1 MIIAISFA
9 LALFLS
15 FVLVPLASRY
25 ANALGLMDAPDERK
39 VHSQAIPRAG
49 GIAIVIAFFV
59 PALFWL
65 SDIAS
70 LLGFFSG
77 AAIIAV
83 FGFLDDRHNLNYKW
97 KFLGQILGVAI
108 FLASNI
114 EITKTPFLGLGDLLP
129 WVSYPVMAIF
139 ILGVINAVNL
149 SDGLDGLAAG
159 SSLLSLG
166 FIALLGYGAAEYT
179 IAIIAVSAMGALTGF
194 LRFNTHPATIFMG
207 DTGSQFLGYVTGCL
221 AIMLTQAA
229 SLAVSPVLAILIV
242 GLPILDTFLVMVLRL
257 YAGESPFKPDKQ
269 HLHHQLLSKG
279 LMHYQAVGAIYLLS
293 FSLLACAYVVR
304 YQSDWVVL
312 GAYLAFSTLFLG
324 FLYFYHHR
332 SGSQQL
338 ISDEVDPAQ
347 SRRNPLFRQLSWFH
361 KHGALLIQMTLG
373 LTWVL
378 FTLSGTNSDS
388 GVVFV
393 ASLGILMLLIYCF
406 KYSCENRLIARIAFY
421 SASCLAVYMAV
432 YNIQIDVPSWRALNV
447 LDIPIIVLVMLLGVV
462 IRTTRAEHFSMDTQD
477 ILVLLVLLAS
487 PILAATSDDHQTI
500 IGAIVRLAVFLYAVE
515 YLIARHYRPKV
526 SGMFAFIVFIIYL
539 AGFLFR

>member
-15 FVLVPLASRY
+15 FVLVPFASRY
-25 ANALGLMDAPDERK
+25 ANALGLMDAPDPRK
-39 VHSQAIPRAG
+39 VHSQSIPRAG
-49 GIAIVIAFFV
+49 GIAIVVAFFV

-65 SDIAS
+65 SDISS

-97 KFLGQILGVAI
+97 KFLGQIFGVAV

-114 EITKTPFLGLGDLLP
+114 EITKTPFLGLGDLVP
-129 WVSYPVMAIF
+129 WVSYPVMGIF

-166 FIALLGYGAAEYT
+166 FIALLGYGAAEYAV
-179 IAIIAVSAMGALTGF
+179 AIVAVSAMGALTGF

-221 AIMLTQAA
+221 AIMLTQAP
-229 SLAVSPVLAILIV
+229 SLAVSPVLVILIL
-242 GLPILDTFLVMVLRL
+242 GLPILDTFLVIALRL
-257 YAGESPFKPDKQ
+257 NAGTSPFKPDRQ
-269 HLHHQLLSKG
+269 HLHHQLLNKG
-279 LMHYQAVGAIYLLS
+279 LEHYQAVGVIYLLS
-293 FSLLACAYVVR
+293 FTLLATAYVVR
-304 YQSDWVVL
+304 YQSDWVVI
-312 GAYLAFSTLFLG
+312 GAYLAFCTLFLG
-324 FLYFYHHR
+324 ALHFYNREGTRPSR
-332 SGSQQL
+332 S
-338 ISDEVDPAQ
+338 SDLFDPLK
-347 SRRNPLFRQLSWFH
+347 SRRNPMFRQLSWFH
-361 KHGALLIQMTLG
+361 KNGAMLIQVTLG
-373 LTWVL
+373 STWVL
-378 FTLSGTNSDS
+378 FSLSGVNADS
-388 GVVFV
+388 EVVLV
-393 ASLGILMLLIYCF
+393 ASLGVLMLLIYCF

-432 YNIQIDVPSWRALNV
+432 YNLNVDVPAWRSLSLLDLPIMILV
-447 LDIPIIVLVMLLGVV
+447 LLLAVV

-487 PILAATSDDHQTI
+487 PLLAATSDDHKII
-500 IGAIVRLAVFLYAVE
+500 IGAVVRLAVFLYAVE
-515 YLIARHYRPKV
+515 YLITRHYRPKV
-526 SGMFAFIVFIIYL
+526 SGLFALSVFLIYL
-539 AGFLFR
+539 VGFFSR

>member
-1 MIIAISFA
+1 M
-9 LALFLS
+9 
-15 FVLVPLASRY
+15 ASRY

-49 GIAIVIAFFV
+49 GIAIVVAFFV

-65 SDIAS
+65 SDLSS

-114 EITKTPFLGLGDLLP
+114 EITKTPFLGLGDLMP

-139 ILGVINAVNL
+139 VLGVINAVNL

-166 FIALLGYGAAEYT
+166 FIVLLGYTASEFA
-179 IAIIAVSAMGALTGF
+179 IAIVAVSAMGALTGF

-221 AIMLTQAA
+221 AIMLTQAP
-229 SLAVSPVLAILIV
+229 SLAVSPVLAILIL
-242 GLPILDTFLVMVLRL
+242 GLPILDTLLVMFLRL
-257 YAGESPFKPDKQ
+257 YAGASPFHPDKQ
-269 HLHHQLLSKG
+269 HLHHQLLNKG
-279 LMHYQAVGAIYLLS
+279 LAHYQAVAAIYFLN
-293 FSLLACAYVVR
+293 FSLLACAYLVR

-312 GAYLAFSTLFLG
+312 GVYLVFSALFLG
-324 FLYFYHHR
+324 FLYFYNNR
-332 SGSQQL
+332 VGRQQFS
-338 ISDEVDPAQ
+338 SDLFEPSQ
-347 SRRNPLFRQLSWFH
+347 SRRNPLFRHLSWFH
-361 KHGALLIQMTLG
+361 KHGALLIQITLG
-373 LTWVL
+373 FTWVL

-406 KYSCENRLIARIAFY
+406 KYSCENRFIARIAFY

-432 YNIQIDVPSWRALNV
+432 YNVQVDVPAWRSLSL
-447 LDIPIIVLVMLLGVV
+447 LDLPIMILVVLLGVV

-477 ILVLLVLLAS
+477 ILVLFVLLAS
-487 PILAATSDDHQTI
+487 PLLAATSDDHKTI

-515 YLIARHYRPKV
+515 YLITRHYRPKV
-526 SGMFAFIVFIIYL
+526 SGLFALSVFLIYL
-539 AGFLFR
+539 VGFLFGS

>member
-166 FIALLGYGAAEYT
+166 FIALLGYSAAEYT

-221 AIMLTQAA
+221 AIMLTQAP

-242 GLPILDTFLVMVLRL
+242 GLPILDTFLVMILRL
-257 YAGESPFKPDKQ
+257 YAGASPFKPDKQ
-269 HLHHQLLSKG
+269 HLHHQLLSRG

-304 YQSDWVVL
+304 YQSDW
-312 GAYLAFSTLFLG
+312 A
-324 FLYFYHHR
+324 
-332 SGSQQL
+332 
-338 ISDEVDPAQ
+338 
-347 SRRNPLFRQLSWFH
+347 RRLSCVFCFVSWFF
-361 KHGALLIQMTLG
+361 I
-373 LTWVL
+373 
-378 FTLSGTNSDS
+378 FLSSS
-388 GVVFV
+388 
-393 ASLGILMLLIYCF
+393 
-406 KYSCENRLIARIAFY
+406 KWQ
-421 SASCLAVYMAV
+421 SAA
-432 YNIQIDVPSWRALNV
+432 Q
-447 LDIPIIVLVMLLGVV
+447 
-462 IRTTRAEHFSMDTQD
+462 Q
-477 ILVLLVLLAS
+477 
-487 PILAATSDDHQTI
+487 
-500 IGAIVRLAVFLYAVE
+500 
-515 YLIARHYRPKV
+515 
-526 SGMFAFIVFIIYL
+526 
-539 AGFLFR
+539 